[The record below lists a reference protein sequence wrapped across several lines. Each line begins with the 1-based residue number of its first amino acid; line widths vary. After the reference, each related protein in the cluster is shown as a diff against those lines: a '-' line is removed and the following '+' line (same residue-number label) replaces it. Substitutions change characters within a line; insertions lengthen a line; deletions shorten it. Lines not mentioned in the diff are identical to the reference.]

1 MTPKSEIDVAGTFLW
16 PNCDV
21 NGSRHLN
28 TQCRGGSCWSN
39 FLLSFYYLHGGVA
52 PPNPNKGMVVVTI
65 KSTWGSRWANS
76 QQTNGSRREKKKTDE
91 FLLHQQRVAHPNSQS
106 KPTTLLVNIGN
117 QLPRT
122 KTTCTNSQNS
132 PATSYQSQASIINP
146 QTSKETCLTRLSR

>member
-65 KSTWGSRWANS
+65 KATWGSRWANS
-76 QQTNGSRREKKKTDE
+76 QQTNGSRREKKKPMNFYYISRESPTQIVN
-91 FLLHQQRVAHPNSQS
+91 LNPQLCLSTSAINYHAQKPHAHTPKTRQRLPINLKHQQSTL
-106 KPTTLLVNIGN
+106 KPPKKHV
-117 QLPRT
+117 
-122 KTTCTNSQNS
+122 
-132 PATSYQSQASIINP
+132 
-146 QTSKETCLTRLSR
+146 